1 MKVLCSFGC
10 EIIQTSDFRT
20 LKPAMENGAKVDLLS
35 IEEED
40 LVQIL
45 SHVVEE
51 LKDSGKDINRT
62 ELLHGLLNAPCLQSL
77 LKIYECLQQYLRNS
91 ATPYLSYA
99 SGLTVEILSDLR
111 ALLYPSYEAREL
123 YRLLME
129 PHMQAL
135 ISAHD
140 VVGLKD
146 YEPVLPP
153 LPEDL
158 DNNEEAMRIVCM
170 VKNNQPL
177 GATIRRD
184 EMTGE
189 IYVARVI
196 HGGLADRSGLLHAG
210 DRLVEVN
217 GYPVFG
223 LEPEQIIKILAHS
236 HGTVMFKVVPITD
249 RPVSN
254 KTMLFVRAMV
264 DYNPHQD
271 PGIPCMDAG
280 MAFRKGTLLEIV
292 DQTDALWWQAKKVPC
307 SSTCAGLIPSACMLK
322 RNLKEFW
329 WSQPHT
335 CNKILSAVDEEDDMN
350 AIDVSVVETDE
361 EAFES
366 EELKEDE
373 NEFNTSVDGIYLA
386 GFRRSLR
393 VCRRRRVQGGVS
405 GLICSLC
412 CTSFFTSPY
421 EDVVR
426 YQRHLE
432 DTHRLIAL
440 LGPSGVGV
448 NELRK
453 KLIEINPRT
462 FLGPTPHTTRPRK
475 MYEEPGRE
483 YHFLS
488 RDQFENM
495 VHNNRFVEYGEFR
508 GHLYG
513 TSVDAVKDVLGAGK
527 SCIIDIDPKAIP
539 SVRTPELK
547 AYIIYIKPPPLAQ
560 MKRTRINAQVTNYC
574 TTRPFKDEDFYE
586 LEEAGCRMEQQY
598 SQFFDHVIV
607 NDGLQSSC
615 VRLMAAVRRAQE
627 EPQWVPASWIK
638 PTEET

>member
-1 MKVLCSFGC
+1 M
-10 EIIQTSDFRT
+10 
-20 LKPAMENGAKVDLLS
+20 KPAMENRAKVDLLNVKD
-35 IEEED
+35 ED

-45 SHVVEE
+45 SHVLKEV
-51 LKDSGKDINRT
+51 KDSTGRDINGT
-62 ELLHGLLNAPCLQSL
+62 ELLHSLLNTPWLQSL
-77 LKIYECLQQYLRNS
+77 LKVYECLQQYLRTL

-99 SGLTVEILSDLR
+99 SGLSLEILSDLR
-111 ALLYPSYEAREL
+111 ALPYPSYEAREL
-123 YRLLME
+123 YCLLME

-135 ISAHD
+135 LSAHD

-146 YEPVLPP
+146 YEPVLPA

-158 DNNEEAMRIVCM
+158 VNNEEAMRIVCM

-217 GYPVFG
+217 GHPVFG

-249 RPVSN
+249 RPVNN
-254 KTMLFVRAMV
+254 KTTLFVRAMV

-271 PGIPCMDAG
+271 PGIPCVDAG
-280 MAFRKGTLLEIV
+280 MAFRKGNLLEIV
-292 DQTDALWWQAKKVPC
+292 DQTDALWWQAKKLPC
-307 SSTCAGLIPSACMLK
+307 SLTCAGLVPSACMLK
-322 RNLKEFW
+322 RKLKDFW

-335 CNKILSAVDEEDDMN
+335 CNKVLSTVDEEDDMM

-373 NEFNTSVDGIYLA
+373 SEFSASVDGIYLA

-393 VCRRRRVQGGVS
+393 VCRRHRVQGG
-405 GLICSLC
+405 GLGLNRSPCCSSSSSLV
-412 CTSFFTSPY
+412 SPY
-421 EDVVR
+421 EEVVR
-426 YQRHLE
+426 YQRHPE
-432 DTHRLIAL
+432 DRHRLIAL

-448 NELRK
+448 NELRR

-462 FLGPTPHTTRPRK
+462 FQGATPHTTRPRK
-475 MYEEPGRE
+475 WYEEPGRE
-483 YHFLS
+483 YHYIT
-488 RDQFENM
+488 RDQFESM
-495 VHNNRFVEYGEFR
+495 VYNNRFVEYGEFR

-513 TSVDAVKDVLGAGK
+513 TSVDAIKDVLAAGK
-527 SCIIDIDPKAIP
+527 ICTIDIDPYAIA
-539 SVRTPELK
+539 SVRTHELK

-560 MKRTRINAQVTNYC
+560 MKRTRLKAQVTNYC
-574 TTRPFKDEDFYE
+574 TSRPFRDEDFHE
-586 LEEAGCRMEQQY
+586 IEEAACRMEQHY
-598 SQFFDHVIV
+598 GQFFDHVII
-607 NDGLQSSC
+607 NDGLQAAC
-615 VRLMAAVRRAQE
+615 VRLMTAVRRAQD
-627 EPQWVPASWIK
+627 EPQWVPASWIR
-638 PTEET
+638 PPEQI